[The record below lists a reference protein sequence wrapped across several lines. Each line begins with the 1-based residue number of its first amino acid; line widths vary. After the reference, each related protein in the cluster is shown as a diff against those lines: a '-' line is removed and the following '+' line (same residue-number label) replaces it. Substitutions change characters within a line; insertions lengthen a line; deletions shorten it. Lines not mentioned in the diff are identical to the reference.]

1 MVHTT
6 GIDSSTLITLDQLRK
21 QRNVIDYSGDIV
33 SDVMLAEA
41 IKQAAAL
48 LTECSYLYRV
58 MFNPEPWTDEDDAP
72 ELTAEDLKRS
82 IWSVDGKAVPE
93 AEGRAAL
100 AKKLKELD
108 CLKDDS

>member
-1 MVHTT
+1 
-6 GIDSSTLITLDQLRK
+6 
-21 QRNVIDYSGDIV
+21 
-33 SDVMLAEA
+33 
-41 IKQAAAL
+41 
-48 LTECSYLYRV
+48 

-82 IWSVDGKAVPE
+82 IWSVDGKVVPE
-93 AEGRAAL
+93 AEGRAAF